1 MDQEQQFDDDV
12 MLQIALQM
20 SITEP
25 AEVSAA
31 PAESPE
37 AVVSTE
43 GTKED
48 STAVPN
54 EELPIDEALVLKDGS
69 IVEETTAVL
78 DKGGSSA
85 LPFLTTAGEIV
96 LSVPNEC
103 VAVEAAVQPVA
114 EPPKVVTVPE
124 TNKAADTSPKKK
136 KKKKSGYASLMAGVM
151 APTLSADEKMR
162 VAEERMK
169 AGMGGGEFSK
179 LDKI

>member
-85 LPFLTTAGEIV
+85 LPFFNNSWGNRPF
-96 LSVPNEC
+96 SS
-103 VAVEAAVQPVA
+103 Q
-114 EPPKVVTVPE
+114 
-124 TNKAADTSPKKK
+124 
-136 KKKKSGYASLMAGVM
+136 
-151 APTLSADEKMR
+151 
-162 VAEERMK
+162 RMC
-169 AGMGGGEFSK
+169 GRGGGSTTGRRAS
-179 LDKI
+179 